1 MIAICRPFDKIKDL
15 AEVDQFGYVNLP
27 EAYSKGSI
35 DGSINP
41 DVSSMNKIDDPESII
56 GKPADEF
63 DAIRM
68 QNFVR
73 ERGKKSSK
81 SEPAPAPSGEPKSE
95 P

>member
-1 MIAICRPFDKIKDL
+1 MISICRLFDKIKDL

-41 DVSSMNKIDDPESII
+41 DVSSMNNIEAPELII
-56 GKPADEF
+56 GKPGDEF

-73 ERGKKSSK
+73 ERGKRSSK
-81 SEPAPAPSGEPKSE
+81 SEPSQAPSGEPKSE